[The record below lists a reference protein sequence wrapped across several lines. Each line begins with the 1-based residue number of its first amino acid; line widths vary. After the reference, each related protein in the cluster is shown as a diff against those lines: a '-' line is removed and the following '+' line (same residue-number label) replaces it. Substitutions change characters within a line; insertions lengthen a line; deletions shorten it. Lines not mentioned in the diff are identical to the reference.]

1 MAETTETRMERLA
14 SKAADR
20 AVRAFQSS
28 GATFEIPDNLNFS
41 TDDLDSDVVS
51 DGEVAAAF
59 DIFDWCDDTTKKGH
73 QIQYVVKRN
82 GEMLG
87 IKYHPYSWEQIQ
99 KEFKGGQYQVVAKSL
114 TTKKYLKSETR
125 TLSDPIKGASEDFE
139 DVQPKFI
146 PPPQPQGPNFMELFT
161 LFQGMSEKQRVE
173 AREAARENA
182 QTAQANMMA
191 FVEMMK
197 SSQTGSQQMFF
208 EIAKMT
214 QTVSEKL
221 AESQRQMFEKMETRF
236 EKVLEKVSE
245 KTAVKPEKPE
255 FTLMD
260 ILKLQNDSQE
270 KGFAL
275 FNKLS
280 QIAESKAA
288 ERVELIEEL
297 RGDTG
302 GGEKKEKSMT
312 DTLIETMLPTIA
324 TALTQRQAVAPQV
337 AQVQPTRRMLQP
349 PVAAI
354 PQQAR
359 AAQPRPVA
367 PAAQAQ
373 ASRPVQAKAAQAQ
386 GQTVGGSSR
395 VASRQTPPV
404 KGAFGLP
411 TATFFTEPAVQ
422 PVETPVVEEKKEVQ
436 VVETKVGA
444 TIESYKELLVPVFG
458 DCLLNLKSV
467 PEGSQAVLAA
477 LEKNGH
483 TREEFL
489 KTVSLADL
497 MSIVASFELPAEAN
511 PWFEGVYADLK
522 GTTGVVAG

>member
-1 MAETTETRMERLA
+1 
-14 SKAADR
+14 
-20 AVRAFQSS
+20 
-28 GATFEIPDNLNFS
+28 
-41 TDDLDSDVVS
+41 LDVGN

-125 TLSDPIKGASEDFE
+125 TLSDPIKGASEDLE
-139 DVQPKFI
+139 EIHAKFI

-161 LFQGMSEKQRVE
+161 LFQGMSEKQRQE

-182 QTAQANMMA
+182 QLSQANMLA

-197 SSQTGSQQMFF
+197 SSQNGSQQMFF

-236 EKVLEKVSE
+236 EKVLEKVTDNQ
-245 KTAVKPEKPE
+245 KHKPEKPE
-255 FTLMD
+255 FSLMD
-260 ILKLQNDSQE
+260 ILKLQNDAQE
-270 KGFAL
+270 KGYAL

-288 ERVELIEEL
+288 ERVEMIEEL
-297 RGDTG
+297 RGESS

-312 DTLIETMLPTIA
+312 DTLIETVLPTIA
-324 TALTQRQAVAPQV
+324 TALASKQAVQPQV
-337 AQVQPTRRMLQP
+337 AQVPQQTRRVLPQNRSLP
-349 PVAAI
+349 NQTATPQTRPSSSGTPV
-354 PQQAR
+354 QAGR
-359 AAQPRPVA
+359 
-367 PAAQAQ
+367 PAAQTRSA
-373 ASRPVQAKAAQAQ
+373 AQ
-386 GQTVGGSSR
+386 GQTSGRSGG
-395 VASRQTPPV
+395 VASQQNQPV
-404 KGAFGLP
+404 KSAFGLP
-411 TATFFTEPAVQ
+411 TATFFEKPAVVPAEPTAKVEDK
-422 PVETPVVEEKKEVQ
+422 PVTTVEQ
-436 VVETKVGA
+436 
-444 TIESYKELLVPVFG
+444 YKELLVPVFG
-458 DCLLNLKSV
+458 DCLMNLKSV
-467 PEGSQAVLAA
+467 KEGSEAVLAT
-477 LEKNGH
+477 LENSGH

-497 MSIVASFELPAEAN
+497 MSIVASFSLPAEAN
-511 PWFEGVYADLK
+511 PWFEGVYADLQ